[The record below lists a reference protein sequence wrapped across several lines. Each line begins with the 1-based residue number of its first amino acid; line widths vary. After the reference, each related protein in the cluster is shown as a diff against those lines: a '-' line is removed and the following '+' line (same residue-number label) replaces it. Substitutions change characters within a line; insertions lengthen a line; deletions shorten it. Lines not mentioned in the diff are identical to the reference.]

1 MNTKQKQTVKH
12 SGWAQ
17 AQSGQAIV
25 LMALAFVVLI
35 GALGLA
41 VDGGG
46 LFFLQRDAQ
55 NAADAAAIAG
65 AYARCTSINSGN
77 PDAAMQTAG
86 QAAANANGFF
96 NGVDGR
102 AVTLSMPT
110 EGPLANDQW
119 AVQADI
125 SASKPSYFAQV
136 VYRGPLGVTTRAI
149 AYCQP
154 PFNPASVPGIVGLS
168 STCGNTIS
176 WDGSDGEIRTSSAHP
191 EQALIWSNNEIK
203 STAGTSGNDFTGL
216 VQSLEETDPGNHDT
230 FNPPYTGDLADQGYT
245 ALPDPLAYV
254 YAIGQYAPGGIVAG
268 YAPEYHAITHR
279 GTDLYGDPD
288 YNDANRTWSPSN
300 RTLSGMYYVDGD
312 INFGNN
318 VTFAKPVNGVGGVS
332 FIATGTIQGDH
343 IEAQYYQYPRAI
355 SDNRL
360 SGSTGV
366 LFMALGTG
374 NNPCSYN
381 AVKISGETLLWG
393 LIYAP
398 NANVQ
403 LSAGNDGLVIK
414 GALIANSVTL
424 SGNHLVWI
432 SDPDVMSPQSMLVR
446 VAE

>member
-1 MNTKQKQTVKH
+1 MDSKRNNTTKR
-12 SGWAQ
+12 SDWAQ

-35 GALGLA
+35 GAVGLA

-65 AYARCTSINSGN
+65 AYARCTSLASGN
-77 PDAAMQTAG
+77 PGAAMQTAG

-102 AVTLSMPT
+102 TVALDMPT
-110 EGPLANDQW
+110 EGPMAGNQW

-125 SASKPSYFAQV
+125 GATKPSYFAQV
-136 VYRGPLGVTTRAI
+136 VYRGPLAVSVRAI

-176 WDGSDGEIRTSSAHP
+176 WDGSDGEIRTSSSHP
-191 EQALIWSNNEIK
+191 DQALMWSNNEIK

-216 VQSLEETDPGNHDT
+216 VQSLEDTDPGNHDT
-230 FNPPYTGDLADQGYT
+230 FNPPYTGNLSSQGYT
-245 ALPDPLAYV
+245 ALPNPLEYH
-254 YAIGQYAPGGIVAG
+254 YAIGQYAPGGTVAS
-268 YAPEYHAITHR
+268 YAPIYHAITHR

-288 YNDANRTWSPSN
+288 YNNSNHTWSPSN

-318 VTFAKPVNGVGGVS
+318 LTFAKPVNGVGGVA

-343 IEAQYYQYPRAI
+343 IEAQYYQYPRAVT
-355 SDNRL
+355 DNRL
-360 SGSTGV
+360 TGSTGV
-366 LFMALGTG
+366 LFMAQGTG

-381 AVKISGETLLWG
+381 AIKISGETLLWG